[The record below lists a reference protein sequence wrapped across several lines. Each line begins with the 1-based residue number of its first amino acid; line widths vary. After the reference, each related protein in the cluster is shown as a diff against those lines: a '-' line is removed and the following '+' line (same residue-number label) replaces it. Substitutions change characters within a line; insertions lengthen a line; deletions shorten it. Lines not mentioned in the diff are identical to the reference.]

1 MTIHVALCFTV
12 PAITIAGSTV
22 ITSLVGTAGLVAL
35 PTMAAATLAPG
46 VMSTSI
52 AAQPI
57 MTSTALLAGKLNHR
71 KYCKVTVIIPH
82 FPHAYWPI
90 YV

>member
-1 MTIHVALCFTV
+1 M
-12 PAITIAGSTV
+12 

-35 PTMAAATLAPG
+35 PTMAAGTLAPG

-57 MTSTALLAGKLNHR
+57 MTSTALLAGKLNWL
-71 KYCKVTVIIPH
+71 CK
-82 FPHAYWPI
+82 FLF
-90 YV
+90 

>member
-1 MTIHVALCFTV
+1 MFVCLFSV

-35 PTMAAATLAPG
+35 PTMAAGTLAPG

-57 MTSTALLAGKLNHR
+57 MTSTALLAGKLNWLCKLVLILSR
-71 KYCKVTVIIPH
+71 KSVWENLNH
-82 FPHAYWPI
+82 G
-90 YV
+90 